1 MSQQQPRR
9 PQQEQPIKYG
19 DVFDVSG
26 QLSSQPVAPNDAS
39 AMQAAEN
46 MVLGKTQK
54 GGPASVMQSAAAAN
68 LQRGVVGRHE
78 GTPIASEQGVTISE
92 AEIAGTRI
100 ITEAVGGQVVG
111 QYLEPGKFK
120 MTSPAGALGSDS
132 ITIGEA
138 LETTALTAGDKPV
151 DQSDA
156 AAIQAAE
163 VRASGYAHPG
173 GVAAAAQ
180 SAADYNARTM
190 NVASKTKLGD
200 VLADASIR
208 LAEDKAVT
216 REDAE
221 GVVGAEVRNNP
232 EMMTYPGG
240 VASSMAAAA
249 RLNQDPTF

>member
-100 ITEAVGGQVVG
+100 ITEAVGGQV
-111 QYLEPGKFK
+111 LI
-120 MTSPAGALGSDS
+120 S
-132 ITIGEA
+132 
-138 LETTALTAGDKPV
+138 
-151 DQSDA
+151 
-156 AAIQAAE
+156 
-163 VRASGYAHPG
+163 H
-173 GVAAAAQ
+173 
-180 SAADYNARTM
+180 
-190 NVASKTKLGD
+190 
-200 VLADASIR
+200 
-208 LAEDKAVT
+208 
-216 REDAE
+216 
-221 GVVGAEVRNNP
+221 
-232 EMMTYPGG
+232 TY
-240 VASSMAAAA
+240 
-249 RLNQDPTF
+249 F